1 MPLSTVLS
9 TGHDG
14 TDFVA
19 DRGSYGV
26 PDRRAHLVADDGTSL
41 LAVHAGW
48 DLLRVRHL
56 QLPAGVASSGDRRA
70 HLVAD
75 RGSYGA
81 PDRRAHDRADDGT
94 SLLAVHAGWDLL
106 RVRHL
111 QLPAG
116 VASSGD
122 RRAHLVADVSANVR
136 SYGVP
141 DERTDVHSDRST
153 TFLGL
158 HTRWAVLRM

>member
-26 PDRRAHLVADDGTSL
+26 PDRRAHLV
-41 LAVHAGW
+41 
-48 DLLRVRHL
+48 
-56 QLPAGVASSGDRRA
+56 
-70 HLVAD
+70 
-75 RGSYGA
+75 
-81 PDRRAHDRADDGT
+81 ADDGT